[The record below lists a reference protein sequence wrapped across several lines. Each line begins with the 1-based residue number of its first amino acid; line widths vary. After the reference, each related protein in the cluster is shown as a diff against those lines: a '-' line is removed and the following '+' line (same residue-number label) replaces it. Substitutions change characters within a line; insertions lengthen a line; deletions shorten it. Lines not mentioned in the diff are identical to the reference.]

1 MKTSSSA
8 MPGFRYTNRSAEP
21 ASRKYSARR
30 PRTAKAL
37 EVNTTNRSL
46 VTPNTAGIE
55 SSANTT
61 SVTAMATRA
70 TSRGVAMARPPAR
83 VTYRPSS

>member
-1 MKTSSSA
+1 MD
-8 MPGFRYTNRSAEP
+8 
-21 ASRKYSARR
+21 
-30 PRTAKAL
+30 
-37 EVNTTNRSL
+37 VNTTNRSL

-70 TSRGVAMARPPAR
+70 TSRGVAMVRPLTR
-83 VTYRPSS
+83 VRSWFPS